1 MLDSLLRDPGA
12 LRALCV
18 AAHCDDETLVC
29 GGLLARITAGG
40 GSVRVLALCGNEAQR
55 RDELTAACTV
65 LGCWSLALDY
75 TDNSLG
81 EHLLYEVSANI
92 TEAIRDFQPHLL
104 ITHDP
109 EYDYNPEHRFLANA
123 TVFAAQKAG
132 MAASGWRPELLIS
145 GEVHTPLPFPDY
157 LVDISAVLPTVLQAL
172 ACHTSQLTE
181 PHKRDYYTRL
191 LDARARW
198 RGVQAGCDAAMA
210 FRRLPL
216 PVIGDLYAE
225 KPAI

>member
-1 MLDSLLRDPGA
+1 MLDHMLRHVSA

-18 AAHCDDETLVC
+18 VAHCDDETLVC
-29 GGLLARITAGG
+29 GGLLARITTGG
-40 GSVRVLALCGNEAQR
+40 GISRVLALCGNDER
-55 RDELTAACTV
+55 RRTELSAACDV
-65 LGCWSLALDY
+65 LGCRSLALDY
-75 TDNSLG
+75 TDNSLA
-81 EHLLYEVSANI
+81 EHLLFEVTANI
-92 TEAIRDFQPHLL
+92 TAAIRDFQPHLV

-123 TVFAAQKAG
+123 TIHAAQKAG
-132 MAASGWRPELLIS
+132 MAEAGWRPELLIS

-157 LVDISAVLPTVLQAL
+157 LVDITDFMPQALQAL
-172 ACHTSQLTE
+172 ACHTSQLVE
-181 PHKRDYYTRL
+181 AHKRDYYTRL

-216 PVIGDLYAE
+216 PIIGDLYSE